1 MLLKTVCRDQDARW
15 LKLPEGPRQKVFGDG
30 RKTLVVRSTIEA
42 ATGEDQSAAV
52 HHNDGQ

>member
-30 RKTLVVRSTIEA
+30 RKTVVVRSTIEA
-42 ATGEDQSAAV
+42 AAGED
-52 HHNDGQ
+52 